1 MIGPDAPERIIHIK
15 HKIINKI
22 SNFSLRWQYNLIIDM
37 TFCSKRREFLFCGFC
52 FCFLLFLHLLAVLF
66 LMDVEIDLI
75 LFYFHYL
82 FENLNETLLFIICLF
97 FLLNSVIVRHRRTFD
112 PYERVTGPKKL
123 LYKIYN
129 NLKHLLYLKIYFF
142 FLIKLKISS

>member
-1 MIGPDAPERIIHIK
+1 MYLFARKEE
-15 HKIINKI
+15 
-22 SNFSLRWQYNLIIDM
+22 NFCIV
-37 TFCSKRREFLFCGFC
+37 GFV
-52 FCFLLFLHLLAVLF
+52 FVLLLFLHLLAVLF
-66 LMDVEIDLI
+66 LMDVEIDFI